1 MQELLLMKRGK
12 EINDV
17 EIHRHELIFGLRKTY
32 SRTSHGFF
40 ALEWKRAIMRPD
52 IEKSE
57 KKKRVTMTKMVH
69 PPSKDV
75 KRQEALRQAF
85 KAHVL
90 IL

>member
-32 SRTSHGFF
+32 SRTSRGFF

-57 KKKRVTMTKMVH
+57 KKKKEL
-69 PPSKDV
+69 P
-75 KRQEALRQAF
+75 
-85 KAHVL
+85 
-90 IL
+90 